1 MGVVYLILALVIAVV
16 AVIFAWQNAA
26 IVTITFFG
34 WSIQDA
40 PLSLV
45 LLVTLG
51 IGVLI
56 GWLFAAPSLVRNA
69 FRASN
74 NRKRIGALE
83 KELEGQKAKPAE
95 SPKPAPVAPKPAQP
109 KPVEP
114 KPVTP
119 VPSTTKSDTDPLGH
133 S

>member
-1 MGVVYLILALVIAVV
+1 MAVVYLILALMIAVV

-26 IVTITFFG
+26 IITISFFG

-74 NRKRIGALE
+74 QRKRIGALE
-83 KELEGQKAKPAE
+83 KELEGQKAKPTE
-95 SPKPAPVAPKPAQP
+95 SPRSAPVTPPASPAPVTPRPPTPASATQ
-109 KPVEP
+109 
-114 KPVTP
+114 
-119 VPSTTKSDTDPLGH
+119 KSDTDPLGH